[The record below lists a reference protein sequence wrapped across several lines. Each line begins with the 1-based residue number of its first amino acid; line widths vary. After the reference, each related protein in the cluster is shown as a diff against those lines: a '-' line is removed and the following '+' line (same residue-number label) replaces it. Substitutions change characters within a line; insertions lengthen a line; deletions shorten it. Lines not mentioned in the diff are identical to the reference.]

1 MIELHFDSDTLHT
14 FPPVFT
20 GSDMSKFGLF
30 LDCEA
35 LQFWNEATYLAPHT
49 NWWEHWRGMYVLLK
63 FGVVWCPISEKL
75 RWVSSHP

>member
-1 MIELHFDSDTLHT
+1 MSHSGLLLKGEVIMIELHFDSDTLHT

-35 LQFWNEATYLAPHT
+35 LQF
-49 NWWEHWRGMYVLLK
+49 
-63 FGVVWCPISEKL
+63 
-75 RWVSSHP
+75 